1 MIFIN
6 QKIDNIYGRKIGSGT
21 CKKQLK
27 LLNHKQKKNASLE
40 FNQKFVT
47 FLECI
52 KHFRVE
58 IFLKELEELQCFE
71 NIKEDIRSHCQEE
84 VDDYVEILDYYFN
97 IFKLF

>member
-6 QKIDNIYGRKIGSGT
+6 QKIDNIYGGKIDSGT

-27 LLNHKQKKNASLE
+27 LLNHDQKKNASIE

-58 IFLKELEELQCFE
+58 IFLKELEGLQCFE
-71 NIKEDIRSHCQEE
+71 NIKEDIRSHC
-84 VDDYVEILDYYFN
+84 
-97 IFKLF
+97 